1 VIAKSG
7 GDSSQPWPASV
18 ASAPRAVVLRNK
30 PASPLLFL
38 IVFNFR
44 DNAMTDVSVAVDKA
58 TLGRHPIDQYEPL
71 IGGAAAERIANKA
84 RRLGQAH
91 IIHVNSTFYG
101 GGVAEILTPLTLM
114 MNALGIA
121 TGWRQIQG
129 TAAFFDCT
137 KKFHNALQGGKV
149 SISTAEKAV
158 YEQVVFENA
167 TRLHLDGCDAV
178 VIHDPQPLP
187 LVTNFASRSMP
198 WFWQCHID
206 LSTPDPA
213 VWNYLRSFVEQHD
226 LALFSLPEYAKE
238 LSVEQ
243 GFVPPAIDPFSAKNR
258 ELSPREISEC
268 LAHHRI
274 PRDRPLVTQISRFD
288 RWKDPL
294 GVIEACRLARQ
305 EVDCTLV
312 LLGNAATDDPE
323 GKVVLETILN
333 STDDGV
339 IVITVDDPVLVNAL
353 QRESAVVLQK
363 STREGFG
370 LTVTEA
376 MWKGAVVIGGDVGGI
391 RRQITDGENGF
402 LVKTPAE
409 AAQRIVQVLRD
420 PTIRQRL
427 GARAQQTVRENFLM
441 SRLVEDWLD
450 LLATR
455 RRPSG
460 SRA

>member
-1 VIAKSG
+1 
-7 GDSSQPWPASV
+7 
-18 ASAPRAVVLRNK
+18 
-30 PASPLLFL
+30 
-38 IVFNFR
+38 
-44 DNAMTDVSVAVDKA
+44 MTDIGVATEKA
-58 TLGRHPIDQYEPL
+58 TLGRQSIDQYEPL
-71 IGGAAAERIANKA
+71 IGAAAADRIANKA

-91 IIHVNSTFYG
+91 VIHVNSTFYG

-129 TAAFFDCT
+129 TPAFFDCT
-137 KKFHNALQGGKV
+137 KKFHNALQGEKV
-149 SISTAEKAV
+149 AISAAEKAV

-187 LVTNFASRSMP
+187 LVTNFASRRMP

-206 LSTPDPA
+206 VSTPDLA
-213 VWNYLRSFVEQHD
+213 AWNYLRTFVERHD
-226 LALFSLPEYAKE
+226 AALFSLPEYAKD

-243 GFVPPAIDPFSAKNR
+243 RFVAPAINPFSAKNR
-258 ELSPREISEC
+258 ELSRQEISEC
-268 LAHHRI
+268 LVRHRI
-274 PRDRPLVTQISRFD
+274 PTDRPLVTQISRFD

-333 STDDGV
+333 SADERV

-353 QRESAVVLQK
+353 QRASAVVLQK

-391 RRQITDGENGF
+391 RRQITDGESGF
-402 LVKTPAE
+402 LVRTPAE
-409 AAQRIVQVLRD
+409 AAERIVQVLRD
-420 PTIRQRL
+420 PDIRHRL
-427 GARAQQTVRENFLM
+427 GSRAQQTVRENFLM

-450 LLATR
+450 LLAAQR
-455 RRPSG
+455 KPQG
-460 SRA
+460 VRA

>member
-1 VIAKSG
+1 
-7 GDSSQPWPASV
+7 
-18 ASAPRAVVLRNK
+18 VVLRNK
-30 PASPLLFL
+30 PASPLLSL

-187 LVTNFASRSMP
+187 LVTNFASRRMP

-226 LALFSLPEYAKE
+226 LALFSLPEYAKD

-243 GFVPPAIDPFSAKNR
+243 AFVPPAIDPFSAKNR

-370 LTVTEA
+370 LTVSEA
-376 MWKGAVVIGGDVGGI
+376 LWKGRPFIGGNVGGI
-391 RRQITDGENGF
+391 PLQVDNGLSGYLVDSVEQCADRMIDILKDPALGKALGRRGKEHVRKHF
-402 LVKTPAE
+402 LTP
-409 AAQRIVQVLRD
+409 RYLRD
-420 PTIRQRL
+420 YLRIFHQML
-427 GARAQQTVRENFLM
+427 EL
-441 SRLVEDWLD
+441 S
-450 LLATR
+450 
-455 RRPSG
+455 
-460 SRA
+460 

>member
-1 VIAKSG
+1 
-7 GDSSQPWPASV
+7 
-18 ASAPRAVVLRNK
+18 
-30 PASPLLFL
+30 
-38 IVFNFR
+38 
-44 DNAMTDVSVAVDKA
+44 
-58 TLGRHPIDQYEPL
+58 
-71 IGGAAAERIANKA
+71 
-84 RRLGQAH
+84 
-91 IIHVNSTFYG
+91 
-101 GGVAEILTPLTLM
+101 M

-129 TAAFFDCT
+129 TPAFFDCT
-137 KKFHNALQGGKV
+137 KKFHNALQGESV
-149 SISTAEKAV
+149 AISAAEKAV

-187 LVTNFASRSMP
+187 LVTNFGSRSKP

-206 LSTPDPA
+206 VSTPDPA
-213 VWNYLRSFVEQHD
+213 TWTYLRAFVEQYD
-226 LALFSLPEYAKE
+226 IALFSLPEYAKD
-238 LSVEQ
+238 LSVDQ
-243 GFVPPAIDPFSAKNR
+243 RFVAPAISPFSAKNR
-258 ELSPREISEC
+258 ELSRQEIAEC
-268 LAHHRI
+268 LAHYRI
-274 PRDRPLVTQISRFD
+274 PTDRPLVTQISRFD

-333 STDDGV
+333 SVDDHV
-339 IVITVDDPVLVNAL
+339 IVITVDDPLLVNAL

-391 RRQITDGENGF
+391 RRQITDGDNGF
-402 LVKTPAE
+402 LVRTPAE
-409 AAQRIVQVLRD
+409 AAERIVQVLRD
-420 PTIRQRL
+420 PDIRRRM

-441 SRLVEDWLD
+441 SRLLEDWLD
-450 LLATR
+450 LLAAQR
-455 RRPSG
+455 KPPG
-460 SRA
+460 ARA